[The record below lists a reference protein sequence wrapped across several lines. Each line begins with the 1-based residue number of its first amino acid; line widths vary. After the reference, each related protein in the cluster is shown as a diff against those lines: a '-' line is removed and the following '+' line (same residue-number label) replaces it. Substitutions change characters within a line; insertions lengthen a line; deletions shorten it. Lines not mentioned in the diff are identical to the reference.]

1 MICTIH
7 SLQYCMS
14 FPTYIY
20 IYSALFAHA
29 LYDPANP
36 RPQAHRFCIE
46 LDLFSVSG
54 IILSNRKLLNSTA
67 TFVCVALHF
76 VNSVSR
82 VKN

>member
-1 MICTIH
+1 MNCTIH

-14 FPTYIY
+14 IPTC

-29 LYDPANP
+29 LCDPANP

-67 TFVCVALHF
+67 TFVGVALHF